1 MAFTGK
7 ERIRAGLR
15 LLYGWLIGRRTE
27 VLSPCAFL
35 LRPGEPAR
43 EKRMDNAIIQTGRDI
58 VHVHREQAR
67 SYIGGRRSAGTRSG
81 YHSLYSSRERSLVSK
96 IKALRLYNP
105 GIQGD
110 FSLSYAPFENARK
123 IKMLEA
129 SLSQLEQLVS
139 DLVQQNQNLA
149 AELAQAKDENE
160 SLQLSLMEHEEKQ
173 GATAARIQALVERV
187 SAGPVS
193 A

>member
-1 MAFTGK
+1 
-7 ERIRAGLR
+7 
-15 LLYGWLIGRRTE
+15 
-27 VLSPCAFL
+27 
-35 LRPGEPAR
+35 
-43 EKRMDNAIIQTGRDI
+43 MDNAIIQTGRDI

-67 SYIGGRRSAGTRSG
+67 SCIGGRRSAGTRSG

-110 FSLSYAPFENARK
+110 FSLSYAPFEKARK

-139 DLVQQNQNLA
+139 DLVQQNQTLLGTNQTLT

-160 SLQLSLMEHEEKQ
+160 SLQLNLMEQEEKQ